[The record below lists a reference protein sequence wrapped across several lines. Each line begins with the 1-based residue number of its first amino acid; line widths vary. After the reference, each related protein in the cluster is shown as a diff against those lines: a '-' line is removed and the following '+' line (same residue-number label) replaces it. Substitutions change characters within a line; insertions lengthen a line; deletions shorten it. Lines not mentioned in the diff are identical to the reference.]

1 VTDPIDHPALERLE
15 RLDRVE
21 RTERTERTERAE
33 RTEPGS
39 RLRGSSPKM
48 GYQPSLDG
56 VRAMSVIA
64 VILYHAGFSWM
75 HGGFFGVEVFFV
87 VSGFLITSLLIEE
100 RDNSGGNRLWQFWV
114 RRWRRLL
121 PALFTMLAAIGVWA
135 VFWGSS
141 EQHTQLRHDYPWGIL
156 YLANWGQIFSKV
168 AYFSGTPTLFRHLW
182 SLAVEEQWYL
192 VWPVVFIAIAKRA
205 DGDVRRGRA
214 LAAVS
219 LSVMVGTAIA
229 YSAGWPTRFFNPFR
243 MQMQPVD
250 PVNFLYLSTFT
261 RSSGLLLGA
270 AMAFLWRPW
279 KVEGRPRPEASKA
292 LDITAG
298 ISVVLLLAA
307 FLTGHVASGATY
319 MWMLPMVTV
328 ASAAVVGAVVHPWA
342 GGARAVFGSRPMVE
356 IGKRSYGLYLW
367 TWPISRIVNA
377 YTGSWSKFL
386 LAMVI
391 AIPVSE
397 VCYRWI
403 ETPIRKGVL
412 ARWWNDRSRPNW
424 TLITACGTISAALLA
439 VPLLAFYHSAPPV
452 FDAAVDTGHDVQFD
466 PNATTGGSIA
476 PATSTIATT
485 KPGITTKP
493 GATTTTTVKATTP
506 TTTAHL
512 PRRLEIVGDST
523 ASALYKNKPAGLDST
538 FALSD
543 GSVQGCSVYDT
554 GTAISSRPYTR
565 SFSGCAG
572 WDAKWARAA
581 HNSKA
586 QVALVVIGAWDVFD
600 VKVNGQLLP
609 FYGAANDQ
617 RFVDG
622 LQKGI
627 DALTAAGAKVG
638 LLEIPCMRP
647 QDVKGAGVPALAERG
662 DDKRV
667 AHLNDLMRQV
677 ASKNAAT
684 TTFITGPQQYC
695 NDPAIASSTAYRWD
709 GVHPYKP
716 GANLTFEAIA
726 KQVLSIPV
734 G

>member
-1 VTDPIDHPALERLE
+1 MTDPIDHPALERLE
-15 RLDRVE
+15 RFE
-21 RTERTERTERAE
+21 RMERSAPSPQVRSAN
-33 RTEPGS
+33 
-39 RLRGSSPKM
+39 PKM

-100 RDNSGGNRLWQFWV
+100 RDRTGLVSLWQFWV

-121 PALFTMLAAIGVWA
+121 PALFTMLAAVGVWA

-192 VWPVVFIAIAKRA
+192 VWPVVFILIAKRA
-205 DGDVRRGRA
+205 DRDRQRGRM
-214 LAAVS
+214 LVVVS
-219 LSVMVGTAIA
+219 VCVMVGTAIA
-229 YSAGWPTRFFNPFR
+229 YAAGWPTQFFNPFR

-279 KVEGRPRPEASKA
+279 RVVGSPRPEASRA
-292 LDITAG
+292 LDVTAG
-298 ISVVLLLAA
+298 VGVLALVVA
-307 FLTGHVASGATY
+307 FFAGHVASGATY
-319 MWMLPMVTV
+319 LWMLPMVTL

-342 GGARAVFGSRPMVE
+342 GRARGVFGSRPMVE

-367 TWPISRIVNA
+367 TWPISRILNA

-397 VCYRWI
+397 ACYRWV

-412 ARWWNDRSRPNW
+412 ARWWSDRSRPNW
-424 TLITACGTISAALLA
+424 TLITACGALSVALLA

-452 FDAAVDTGHDVQFD
+452 FDAAVDTGHDVSFD
-466 PNATTGGSIA
+466 PNAALGGSTA
-476 PATSTIATT
+476 PATSTTAGGTT
-485 KPGITTKP
+485 KPGTTVKP
-493 GATTTTTVKATTP
+493 GVTTTTVRASTPTTP
-506 TTTAHL
+506 TTAAHL

-523 ASALYKNKPAGLDST
+523 ASALYKNKPSGLDST
-538 FALSD
+538 FVLSD
-543 GSVQGCSVYDT
+543 GSVQGCSVYDS

-565 SFSGCAG
+565 SFSSCSG
-572 WDAKWARAA
+572 WDTKWARAA
-581 HNSKA
+581 RA
-586 QVALVVIGAWDVFD
+586 GRAEVALVVIGAWDVFD

-617 RFVDG
+617 RFTAG

-627 DALTAAGAKVG
+627 DALTATGARVG

-667 AHLNDLMRQV
+667 AHLNDLMRQL
-677 ASKNAAT
+677 AAKNAST

-695 NDPAIASSTAYRWD
+695 TDPAIASSTAYRWD
-709 GVHPYKP
+709 GVHPFKP